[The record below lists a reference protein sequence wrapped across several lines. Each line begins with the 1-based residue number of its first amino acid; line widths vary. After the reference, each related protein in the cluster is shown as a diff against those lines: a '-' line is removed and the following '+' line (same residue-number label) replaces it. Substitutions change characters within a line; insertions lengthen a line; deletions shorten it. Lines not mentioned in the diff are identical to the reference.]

1 VPEETK
7 RLRELLDAKTFLH
20 MPAVYDPLGARLV
33 QQAGFEA
40 AYVGGY
46 VSGASRVVSEPLL
59 TMTEQV
65 TIAAEAARKVEIPIV
80 ADAGAGFGEP
90 LHTRR
95 TVREFAEAGIA
106 GVHIE
111 DQLYPKRAHYHK
123 YQVHAVPEEEFALKI
138 RHAVRERER
147 VDPDFLVIART
158 DVARE
163 FGLEAAAPRLNRATD
178 EGADMGLLFPRNR
191 DEAERAPRACRL
203 PLIYVMSRGNRDGR
217 PIFTIEEL
225 RQMGYAACIDAQIML
240 LTAFEAN
247 RRMLAELRAT
257 GAWTGNS
264 EQEFVTARKSIE
276 DLIGLDEYYAIE
288 EETVEGRPAAGH

>member
-1 VPEETK
+1 MAGK
-7 RLRELLDAKTFLH
+7 SAALRGLLKGGTFLH

-33 QQAGFEA
+33 AAAGFEA

-59 TMTEQV
+59 TMTEQIA
-65 TIAAEAARKVEIPIV
+65 IAAEAAAAVPIPFI

-95 TVREFAEAGIA
+95 TVREFARAGIA

-123 YQVHAVPEEEFALKI
+123 YQVHAVEPEDFALKI
-138 RHAVRERER
+138 RHAVLERDL
-147 VDPDFLVIART
+147 VDKDFVVIART
-158 DVARE
+158 DVCRE
-163 FGLEAAAPRLNRATD
+163 FGLEPAAERLNRAAD
-178 EGADMGLLFPRNR
+178 EGADMGLLFPRSR
-191 DEAERAPRACRL
+191 AEAEAAPRACRL
-203 PLIYVMSRGNRDGR
+203 PLVYVMSRGNRDGR

-247 RRMLAELRAT
+247 RSMLAELRAT
-257 GAWTGNS
+257 GAYAGVD
-264 EQEFVTARKSIE
+264 EAAFRTARQAVE
-276 DLIGLDEYYAIE
+276 DIIGLEDSYRIE
-288 EETVEGRPAAGH
+288 AETVERGH